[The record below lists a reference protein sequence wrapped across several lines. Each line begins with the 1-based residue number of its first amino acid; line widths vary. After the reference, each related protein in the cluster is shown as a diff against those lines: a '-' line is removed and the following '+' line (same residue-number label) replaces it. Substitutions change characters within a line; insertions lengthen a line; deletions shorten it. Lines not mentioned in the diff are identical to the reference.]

1 MIREFS
7 MFEGAV
13 TWKESTAIKAKDSL
27 PKKKLKKS
35 WTGKV
40 ASTAPIPIKCLCAS
54 FSNPKTQE
62 VKITHL
68 TVSWASVIY
77 NCTRKYMYF
86 YSVWGE
92 ISLHH
97 ELSFLDE
104 YKTDL
109 TTSLVKLSF
118 YIFIHFLFI
127 IGWLASMVRQFPSS
141 LPNCLVMYLDYH

>member
-1 MIREFS
+1 MTFLFFHGILCDKHNNSRGKNLIIHVVQLKQAFENYFTLLCHELQMIREFS

-13 TWKESTAIKAKDSL
+13 TWKESTAIKAKDRL

-104 YKTDL
+104 YKTD
-109 TTSLVKLSF
+109 
-118 YIFIHFLFI
+118 
-127 IGWLASMVRQFPSS
+127 
-141 LPNCLVMYLDYH
+141 